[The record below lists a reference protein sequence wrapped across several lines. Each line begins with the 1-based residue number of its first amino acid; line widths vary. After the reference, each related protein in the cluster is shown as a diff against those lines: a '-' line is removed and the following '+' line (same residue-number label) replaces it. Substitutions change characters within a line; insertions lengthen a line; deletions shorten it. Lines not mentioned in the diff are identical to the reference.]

1 MTIDRR
7 LFLAG
12 AAGFATAG
20 LASRAIAQAAWPNRP
35 VRVIVPFPAGGTT
48 DVVARILAERLQA
61 GLGQPFVVENRG
73 GSGGAIGADI
83 VARAEPDGH
92 VVMMHN
98 LTFPFTTMVMEV
110 AGRRMHRFEDFAPV
124 SLAVNVPMM
133 LMAHP
138 SVRASNL
145 KEYVELLKSDRSLN
159 YNYGSTGPGSTMHL
173 LGEMVKKTGGIEM
186 QHIPF
191 RGAAPLVQDL
201 LAGRVQFGGDQLSS
215 SLSHLRG
222 GTLKALAT
230 VGDKRPA
237 ALPDVPTV
245 RELGFAGMEV
255 NGWNGIFAPAKTPPE
270 IIARLQGAIA
280 AAMATEAVRTRLTGM
295 GAEAT
300 GSAPAELQAAVDTQ
314 IRNFRPIIEELRIN
328 PEG

>member
-1 MTIDRR
+1 MTLDRR

-12 AAGFATAG
+12 AAGSAA
-20 LASRAIAQAAWPNRP
+20 AIASPALAQPAWPNRP
-35 VRVIVPFPAGGTT
+35 VRVVVPFAAGGTT

-61 GLGQPFVVENRG
+61 SLGQPFVVENRG

-83 VARAEPDGH
+83 IARAEPDGH

-138 SVRASNL
+138 SVRAGNL
-145 KEYVELLKSDRSLN
+145 KEFVELLKSDRSLA

-173 LGEMVKKTGGIEM
+173 LGEMVKKAGGIDM

-215 SLSHLRG
+215 SLAHLRG

-230 VGDKRPA
+230 VGDKRPV

-245 RELGFAGMEV
+245 RELGFPGMEV
-255 NGWNGIFAPAKTPPE
+255 NGWNGIFAPARTPPA
-270 IIARLQGAIA
+270 IIAKLQAEIA
-280 AAMATEAVRTRLTGM
+280 TAMATEAVRTRLTAM

-300 GSAPAELQAAVDTQ
+300 GSDPAGLQAAVDTQ

>member
-1 MTIDRR
+1 M
-7 LFLAG
+7 
-12 AAGFATAG
+12 
-20 LASRAIAQAAWPNRP
+20 
-35 VRVIVPFPAGGTT
+35 VVPFPAGGTT

-61 GLGQPFVVENRG
+61 SLGQPFVVENRG

-83 VARAEPDGH
+83 IARAEPDGH

-138 SVRASNL
+138 SVQASDL
-145 KEYVELLKSDRSLN
+145 KAFVELLRANRTLN

-173 LGEMVKKTGGIEM
+173 LGEMVKKTGGIDM

-215 SLSHLRG
+215 SLAHIRA
-222 GTLKALAT
+222 GTLKPLAT
-230 VGDKRPA
+230 TSDRRPA
-237 ALPDVPTV
+237 ALPNVPTV
-245 RELGFAGMEV
+245 RELGFAGLEV
-255 NGWNGIFAPAKTPPE
+255 NGWNGVFAPARTPPAV
-270 IIARLQGAIA
+270 IAKLQGEIA
-280 AAMATEAVRTRLTGM
+280 AIMASEPVRTRLTAM
-295 GAEAT
+295 GAESAGT
-300 GSAPAELQAAVDTQ
+300 GPAELQAAVDTQ
-314 IRNFRPIIEELRIN
+314 VKNFRAIIEELRIN

>member
-1 MTIDRR
+1 MTLDRR

-12 AAGFATAG
+12 AAGSAA
-20 LASRAIAQAAWPNRP
+20 AIASPALAQPAWPNRP
-35 VRVIVPFPAGGTT
+35 VRVVVPFAAGGTT
-48 DVVARILAERLQA
+48 DVVARILAQRLQA
-61 GLGQPFVVENRG
+61 SLGQPFVVENRG

-83 VARAEPDGH
+83 IARAEPDGH

-138 SVRASNL
+138 SVKAGNL
-145 KEYVELLKSDRSLN
+145 KEFVELLKSDRSLA

-173 LGEMVKKTGGIEM
+173 LGEMVKKAGGIDM

-215 SLSHLRG
+215 SLAHLRG

-230 VGDKRPA
+230 VGDKRPV

-245 RELGFAGMEV
+245 RELGFPGMEV
-255 NGWNGIFAPAKTPPE
+255 NGWNGIFAPARTSPA
-270 IIARLQGAIA
+270 IIAKLQAEIA
-280 AAMATEAVRTRLTGM
+280 TAMATEAVRTRLTTM

-300 GSAPAELQAAVDTQ
+300 GSDPAGLQAAVDTQ

>member
-1 MTIDRR
+1 MALDRR
-7 LFLAG
+7 QFLSSS
-12 AAGFATAG
+12 AALAAATLG
-20 LASRAIAQAAWPNRP
+20 SPAIAQAAWPNRP
-35 VRVIVPFPAGGTT
+35 VRMIVPFPAGGTT
-48 DVVARILAERLQA
+48 DVVARIVAERLQA
-61 GLGQPFVVENRG
+61 SLGQPFVVENRG

-133 LMAHP
+133 LLAHP
-138 SVRASNL
+138 GVQAGDL
-145 KEYVELLKSDRSLN
+145 KAFVALLKANPSLN

-215 SLSHLRG
+215 SLAHIRA

-230 VGDKRPA
+230 ASDKRPV

-245 RELGFAGMEV
+245 RELGFPGLEV
-255 NGWNGIFAPAKTPPE
+255 NGWNGVFAPARTPPE
-270 IIARLQGAIA
+270 VIGRLQGGIA
-280 AAMATEAVRTRLTGM
+280 AAMASDAVRARMATM
-295 GAEAT
+295 GAESV
-300 GSAPAELQAAVDTQ
+300 GSPAAELQAAVDTQ
-314 IRNFRPIIEELRIN
+314 VRNFRSIIEELRIN

>member
-1 MTIDRR
+1 MTLDRR

-12 AAGFATAG
+12 AAGSAA
-20 LASRAIAQAAWPNRP
+20 AIASPALAQPAWPNRP
-35 VRVIVPFPAGGTT
+35 VRMVVPFAAGGTT

-61 GLGQPFVVENRG
+61 SLGQPFVVENRG

-83 VARAEPDGH
+83 IARAEPDGH

-138 SVRASNL
+138 SVKAGNL
-145 KEYVELLKSDRSLN
+145 KEFVELLKSDRSLA

-173 LGEMVKKTGGIEM
+173 LGEMVKKAGGIDM

-215 SLSHLRG
+215 SLAHLRG

-230 VGDKRPA
+230 VGDKRPV

-245 RELGFAGMEV
+245 RELGFPGMEV
-255 NGWNGIFAPAKTPPE
+255 NGWNGIFAPARTPPA
-270 IIARLQGAIA
+270 IIAKLQAEIA
-280 AAMATEAVRTRLTGM
+280 TAMATEAVRTRLTAM

-300 GSAPAELQAAVDTQ
+300 GSDPAGLQAAVDTQ